1 MELRILGWYVN
12 AVDPEG
18 ALTNSPAALAA
29 RDTELAGRDIRANAF
44 ILIGNL
50 ASAEAEAQRIAK
62 LVPQHYLGKS
72 LRAMIAAAKGD
83 RPAAEAALHSFEP
96 DANRLH
102 WAAMRQALCY
112 AKLGDHDAAMRWV
125 NRSAELGNHSW
136 FAWVKHP
143 WTQSLQ
149 TDPEFQTV
157 LGKMKADL
165 DDVGGDVI
173 GVYQLICH

>member
-1 MELRILGWYVN
+1 MVGCEL
-12 AVDPEG
+12 
-18 ALTNSPAALAA
+18 PATL
-29 RDTELAGRDIRANAF
+29 LMY
-44 ILIGNL
+44 LVLGNL
-50 ASAEAEAQRIAK
+50 AAAEAETQRITN

-112 AKLGDHDAAMRWV
+112 AKLGDRDAAMRWV

-157 LGKMKADL
+157 LSKMKADL
-165 DDVGGDVI
+165 DDVSGDVV
-173 GVYQLICH
+173 GVYQLICK